1 MNAVVNPVVAQLTLS
16 GLLGRRRVLVLA
28 LLPTVLLVVAVIF
41 RLVGG
46 PDEQAGIGVLDALGL
61 GTLLP
66 VLCVVVGTSVI
77 GPEIEDGAIIY
88 LLSKPLPRATI
99 VRTKLAVAVAV
110 TWVLGALPIGVA
122 GLVLLGPTDGV
133 AVVYAL
139 VAAVA
144 AVVYCALFVLL
155 GVLSGNAVVIGL
167 LYALIWETT
176 VAGIVPGARALSVRQ
191 WALALGESLLGTDTS
206 ARLGV
211 VADLALPVSLALML
225 LVVGAATWWA
235 TRLLGRVGLS
245 APE

>member
-1 MNAVVNPVVAQLTLS
+1 MSAVVARLTLA

-28 LLPTVLLVVAVIF
+28 LLPMVLLVVAVVF
-41 RLVGG
+41 RLVAGAQ
-46 PDEQAGIGVLDALGL
+46 EQVGVGVLDGLGL

-77 GPEIEDGAIIY
+77 GPEIEDGAIVY
-88 LLSKPLPRATI
+88 LLSKPLPRGTI
-99 VRTKLAVAVAV
+99 LRTKLAVAIVV
-110 TWVLGALPIGVA
+110 TWVLGALPVGVA
-122 GLVLLGPTDGV
+122 GVVLLGTGDLGAA
-133 AVVYAL
+133 AVYTA

-155 GVLSGNAVVIGL
+155 GVLTGNAVVIGL

-176 VAGIVPGARALSVRQ
+176 VAGVVPGARALSVRQ
-191 WALALGESLLGTDTS
+191 WALSLGEALLGPDAA

-211 VADLALPVSLALML
+211 DADLVLPVALVLMVS
-225 LVVGAATWWA
+225 VVLGATWCA
-235 TRLLGRVGLS
+235 IRLLGRLGLS